1 MGLDRSKA
9 PLNYH
14 KYDALPAPE
23 VPERKKI
30 LTTIFYSMYYVFL
43 IKTLEML
50 ILGQTSVISKIRLL
64 REVPLALVAKI
75 NPLIKLVT
83 LLFGR
88 NWTKFFKSKR
98 IMMKEGLSSVWPP
111 RL

>member
-50 ILGQTSVISKIRLL
+50 ILGQTSVISKNRLL

-83 LLFGR
+83 RFCLGEIGQSSI
-88 NWTKFFKSKR
+88 KA
-98 IMMKEGLSSVWPP
+98 KEL
-111 RL
+111 